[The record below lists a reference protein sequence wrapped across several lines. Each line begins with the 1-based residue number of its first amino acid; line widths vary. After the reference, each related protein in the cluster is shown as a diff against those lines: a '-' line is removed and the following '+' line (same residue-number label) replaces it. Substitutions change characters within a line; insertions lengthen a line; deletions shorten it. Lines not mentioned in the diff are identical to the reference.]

1 MPLLGP
7 QSFFLLIINVIYSFQ
22 VFDIV
27 FVLTG
32 GGPQDATSVLV
43 TYAYQTGFVTR
54 DQGYAS
60 AIGVVLLLLALGFTA
75 VRWRMSRTR
84 DLDRM
89 TATESAAPR
98 PATAVRTRR
107 PRRRRGRGALLLRTL
122 VALVVAVVTLF
133 PLYWMVVV
141 ALTSRS
147 DLLGGTLRLIP
158 ASITFDNFA
167 KVLDRSRSWTWFGNS
182 VVDRRGRRGADG
194 RGQPA
199 RRVRVRAPAVP
210 RLVDAVPRRARHA
223 DAAGADD
230 HGRPLPA
237 RDRARP
243 VRQLLGGRAA
253 DGGERVRPVPRAAVP
268 ARHPARADR
277 GGAGSTAPSH
287 LRVFRS
293 VVLPLSRPLIAV
305 LFFMTLLSSWNDFAW
320 PLIALK
326 ENSLFTLPI
335 GLLYLQSENGP
346 DYGSTMAFALID
358 VAPMVVLFL
367 LFQRYFVQGFAR
379 SGIR

>member
-1 MPLLGP
+1 
-7 QSFFLLIINVIYSFQ
+7 
-22 VFDIV
+22 
-27 FVLTG
+27 
-32 GGPQDATSVLV
+32 
-43 TYAYQTGFVTR
+43 
-54 DQGYAS
+54 
-60 AIGVVLLLLALGFTA
+60 
-75 VRWRMSRTR
+75 
-84 DLDRM
+84 M
-89 TATESAAPR
+89 TATGSAVPR
-98 PATAVRTRR
+98 PVVAVRTA
-107 PRRRRGRGALLLRTL
+107 PSRRRRGRGALLLRTV
-122 VALVVAVVTLF
+122 VAVVVAVVTLF
-133 PLYWMVVV
+133 PLYWMLVV

-158 ASITFDNFA
+158 TSITFDNFA
-167 KVLDRSRSWTWFGNS
+167 KVLSSFPVWTWFGNS
-182 VVDRRGRRGADG
+182 VSIAVAVAVLTVAVNLLAGYAFAHLRFRGSSTLFLIALGTLTLPVQTIMVALF
-194 RGQPA
+194 
-199 RRVRVRAPAVP
+199 
-210 RLVDAVPRRARHA
+210 RLVTGLGLYGSYWAVVLPTAASAFGLFLAR
-223 DAAGADD
+223 
-230 HGRPLPA
+230 
-237 RDRARP
+237 
-243 VRQLLGGRAA
+243 QFLLGIPRELIEAA
-253 DGGERVRPVPRAAVP
+253 RIDGA
-268 ARHPARADR
+268 
-277 GGAGSTAPSH
+277 SH